1 MNALKKR
8 AINDLAEKLIEV
20 LELELPIPIEKVPS
34 MLGGKL
40 KECSESE
47 MNNMEAMIKKDGKDS
62 FVICISEARPIN
74 RKRFSIAHEL
84 GHLFLHMGYLIRP
97 EIWEKEDEYKDSV
110 YYRYGYNKE
119 ELEANEFA
127 GAFLMPKKEF
137 KVIAKQYLNNS
148 YYDLEAIAKK
158 FNVSTEAVKIRGRQL
173 GMFSW
178 E

>member
-1 MNALKKR
+1 MSTLKKD
-8 AINDLAEKLIEV
+8 AINSLAEKLIEV
-20 LELELPIPIEKVPS
+20 LNLEIPIPIEKVPS

-40 KECSESE
+40 KECRESD
-47 MNNMEAMIKKDGKDS
+47 MNNMEAMIQKSGKESFIIYISDS
-62 FVICISEARPIN
+62 KPIN

-97 EIWEKEDEYKDSV
+97 ELWEQEDEYKDSI

-127 GAFLMPKKEF
+127 GAFLMPEKKF
-137 KVIAKQYLNNS
+137 RAVAKQHLEKG
-148 YYDLEAIAKK
+148 YYDLEAISTYFK
-158 FNVSTEAVKIRGRQL
+158 VSTEAVKIRGRQL

>member
-1 MNALKKR
+1 MNTLKKQ

-20 LELELPIPIEKVPS
+20 LELSIPIPIEKIPR

-40 KECSESE
+40 KECSESD
-47 MNNMEAMIKKDGKDS
+47 MNDMEAMIKKEGHDS
-62 FVICISEARPIN
+62 FVIYISKSKPPK

-127 GAFLMPKKEF
+127 GAFLMPEQEF
-137 KVIAKQYLNNS
+137 RKIAKQHLEHG
-148 YYDLEAIAKK
+148 YYDLEAISDY
-158 FNVSTEAVKIRGRQL
+158 FDVSTEAARIRGRQI